1 MEPTPLKIRLVTL
14 WAVSEA
20 CSYTRKIF
28 LFSRGSSGLAGTIFS
43 DSFPNKS
50 EKIVPASPLDPLEN
64 KNSFLV

>member
-43 DSFPNKS
+43 DLFGNES
-50 EKIVPASPLDPLEN
+50 EKIASKKRNKDFYLVP
-64 KNSFLV
+64 FH